1 MMRPPV
7 AVAGALGLILGIAAL
22 FVWLRFDRDIKQA
35 RARVAHGR
43 LLIETRCGP
52 VEYQEAGTGVPLL
65 AVHGSGGGYDQGMAF
80 AGPQSWVAPQARHRR
95 CRWLSAI
102 PVG

>member
-22 FVWLRFDRDIKQA
+22 FVWLRLDRHIKQA
-35 RARVAHGR
+35 RARVAHGS

-52 VEYQEAGTGVPLL
+52 IVL
-65 AVHGSGGGYDQGMAF
+65 
-80 AGPQSWVAPQARHRR
+80 
-95 CRWLSAI
+95 
-102 PVG
+102 